1 MWGAGPGSPRR
12 VPSQP
17 SPPVLL
23 SACQEA
29 ALSDAVLA
37 PSCTAALAS
46 MHLKYLKQCSPP
58 FVNPSGFFLKQYHSR
73 GKHFFV
79 RGGEWSNEPQP
90 RGSAVPSP
98 GRAFLRWLVLRWYHA
113 F

>member
-37 PSCTAALAS
+37 PSCTVALAS

-58 FVNPSGFFLKQYHSR
+58 LCEPEWFLPKTVPFEGKAFFCEGWR
-73 GKHFFV
+73 M
-79 RGGEWSNEPQP
+79 E
-90 RGSAVPSP
+90 
-98 GRAFLRWLVLRWYHA
+98 
-113 F
+113 